1 MKKTSIILLCAISL
15 TLISACSTN
24 TKEETSQKS
33 SDISSSTTINSSQS
47 TTEVSEDTSNKLSV
61 NEQFDSL
68 PQEVKIVLIADIVD
82 ARVREYPNL
91 EGLTLLY
98 CIDGNDFYLQITSGV
113 GSGHPIYK
121 LTMTDDGIT
130 PVQGISYLGI
140 DGYKEVEIEKQL
152 ISKETLIQTYN
163 DRKAD
168 IDNSSKKV
176 KEDSNLKT
184 AFAEQVSYISNN
196 TQPSDN
202 EIINYFVNFILD
214 DVGDSNSKQYDANY
228 GTDENGLPMIRYSP
242 AGKGAYATIEGNK
255 IIYTGY
261 SFGGVDANG
270 TVSKNYLYK
279 AYYDFITGEHGTI

>member
-1 MKKTSIILLCAISL
+1 MFNKFKR
-15 TLISACSTN
+15 ST
-24 TKEETSQKS
+24 TQKS
-33 SDISSSTTINSSQS
+33 SSISSSTTINSSQS
-47 TTEVSEDTSNKLSV
+47 TTEISEDTSNKSSI

-68 PQEVKIVLIADIVD
+68 SQEVKTVLIADIVD
-82 ARVREYPNL
+82 SRVREYPNL

-98 CIDGNDFYLQITSGV
+98 CIDSNDFYLQITSGA

-121 LTMTDDGIT
+121 LAITDDGIT

-140 DGYKEVEIEKQL
+140 DGYKEADIEKQL

-163 DRKAD
+163 NRKVD

-176 KEDSNLKT
+176 QEESNLKT
-184 AFAEQVSYISNN
+184 VFVEQVSYINSNA
-196 TQPSDN
+196 QPSDD
-202 EIINYFVNFILD
+202 EIVSYFVNFILD
-214 DVGDSNSKQYDANY
+214 DVGDSNSKQYDTNY

-242 AGKGAYATIEGNK
+242 AGKSAYATIEGSR

-261 SFGGVDANG
+261 SFGGVDASG